1 MIWHEQKCCNILK
14 WLGTFCHS
22 HFHKRTCMMRR
33 AFCQTNLLAWSELWF
48 FNTLNSSV
56 HEHRIVF
63 LIYFNHLHFFECYLN
78 ILGMNNSEF
87 LFNLYQVLYQC
98 SVIANW
104 IFLKDMYLNL
114 EVYLLAIVPIWKYHF
129 TIYQKIWFINI
140 ELKIFVHISFIDSM
154 HYIGLIVKVICM

>member
-1 MIWHEQKCCNILK
+1 MAWHILSFSFSQKDMYDAKGILPNQFACLE
-14 WLGTFCHS
+14 WIVI
-22 HFHKRTCMMRR
+22 
-33 AFCQTNLLAWSELWF
+33 